1 MRRQLQ
7 QKQRVMLNLVV
18 EQQQKHLQILQ
29 EKIQTKSKIEE
40 SNRVT
45 DEKEEEDEADSGIVD
60 LSLNKETS
68 NLSPSLTIKPVKPTT
83 STKEIEG

>member
-1 MRRQLQ
+1 
-7 QKQRVMLNLVV
+7 MLNLVV